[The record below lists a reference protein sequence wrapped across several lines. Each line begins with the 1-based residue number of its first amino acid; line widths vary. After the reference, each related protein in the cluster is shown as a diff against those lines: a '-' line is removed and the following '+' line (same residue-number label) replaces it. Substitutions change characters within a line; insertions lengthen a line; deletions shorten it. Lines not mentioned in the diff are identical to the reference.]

1 MNRRKPTGNTLRL
14 VRRAVALAMALI
26 TVWGVWL
33 TAGSPLTFSWFDLEE
48 HPDFAVGVM
57 AAQLGRPLESPPAV
71 DGLDLWGRF
80 LLRQSALLRVPLP
93 AESVSDQT
101 APLPLPEDPAQ
112 GDADD
117 RQEHQLDI
125 KPQTNVVTYT
135 APSRQADVMLPER
148 GLALKNVTDQQVDLA
163 ALAEQKVELDLD
175 LKKGPQILIYHT
187 HGSEAYTQTDENRY
201 TESDAFRTTDCN
213 HNVVRVGEEMAK
225 VFRSQGFEVIHDPT
239 LYDYPAYNGSY
250 GRSRAGVEK
259 WLEQYPSI
267 QFALDVHRDALVS
280 QDGAAYQFIAQEGDE
295 KMAQVMLV
303 VGSNDSGAV
312 HPNWRANLALAVKLQ
327 LALTARYQQ
336 LARPITLRSTR
347 FNQDIAPGI
356 LLVEVGGHG
365 NTLEEAIAGA
375 KLFAKTTGAAL
386 KELVEPAPPK

>member
-1 MNRRKPTGNTLRL
+1 MNRRKPTGTALRL
-14 VRRAVALAMALI
+14 VRRGVALAMALI
-26 TVWGVWL
+26 TIWTVWL
-33 TAGSPLTFSWFDLEE
+33 TAGTSIMPPWLELEE
-48 HPDFAVGVM
+48 NPDFAVGVM
-57 AAQLGRPLESPPAV
+57 AAQLGRPIDKTPALE
-71 DGLDLWGRF
+71 GLDLWGQF
-80 LLRQSALLRVPLP
+80 LLRQSALLRIPLP
-93 AESVSDQT
+93 PKADSDPIT

-117 RQEHQLDI
+117 RQEHQLDST
-125 KPQTNVVTYT
+125 PQPNVVTYT
-135 APSRQADVMLPER
+135 APSRQADVTLPER
-148 GLALKNVTDQQVDLA
+148 GLAVKNVTKQELDLA
-163 ALAEQKVELDLD
+163 ALAAQPVALDPAHSP
-175 LKKGPQILIYHT
+175 GPQILIYHT
-187 HGSEAYTQTDENRY
+187 HGSEAYTQTDQNRY
-201 TESDAFRTTDCN
+201 TESDAYRTTDCN

-259 WLEQYPSI
+259 WLKQYPSI

-280 QDGAAYQFIAQEGDE
+280 QDGAAYRFIAQEGDE
-295 KMAQVMLV
+295 KVAQVMLV
-303 VGSNDSGAV
+303 VGSSDSGAA
-312 HPNWRANLALAVKLQ
+312 HPNWKSNMALAVRLQ

-386 KELVEPAPPK
+386 KELK